1 MSELATSAPALTRER
16 VTAAQL
22 PGGDPAFVAS
32 LRQAAAAAYRE
43 EPWPSSTRDEDWRRT
58 PQVDKLDPANYSEP
72 ATSARATPEFLSEVV
87 RGPLAEL
94 PTSAILVDDQTG
106 NLEGGD
112 TPVARTLA
120 AGLSQDA
127 ETWKGVLGTVATPGL
142 RTFVALNTARFTGG
156 ACVRAARGEQV
167 AAAVRLV
174 HGVDQGSAAF
184 PRTLVLVEEGAS
196 LTLVEE
202 WVSPD
207 GEADLLVPVVE
218 VVVERGAHLTHVIY
232 QRCGDQT
239 VVQSTVRV
247 RLAQDARY
255 DLSWALLGGAW
266 QKTYF
271 DVDMLGYGSESKAKG
286 LCIGGHQQHYDVQ
299 TLQDHIAGGAVSD
312 LLYRVAVADRARSI
326 FAGLIRVEEGAQKT
340 NAYVQNRNLLLS
352 PTAKADSNP
361 TLEILANDVRCTH
374 GTTAGRVDDDQL
386 FYCQSRGIPEQAAR
400 RLVVEGFFADVIDF
414 FPEGPLREDA
424 RQGVLE
430 SLEEMVPSGLRT
442 VGPGSG

>member
-1 MSELATSAPALTRER
+1 MITSAKTLARDR
-16 VTAAQL
+16 VTVAEL
-22 PGGDPAFVAS
+22 PAGDPAFVVG

-43 EPWPSSTRDEDWRRT
+43 EPWPSSSRDEDWRRT
-58 PQVDKLDPANYSEP
+58 PQIDRLDPADYSEP
-72 ATSARATPEFLSEVV
+72 APAGRPMPEYLSQVL
-87 RGPLAEL
+87 RGPLSEL
-94 PTSAILVDDQTG
+94 ATSALLVDDQSG
-106 NLEGGD
+106 NLPTGAGGSG
-112 TPVARTLA
+112 AALTLA
-120 AGLSQDA
+120 DGLGQHPDL
-127 ETWKGVLGTVATPGL
+127 WQGVLGTIATPGL
-142 RTFVALNTARFTGG
+142 RKFVALNTARFTGG

-167 AAAVRLV
+167 SAPVRLV

-184 PRTLVLVEEGAS
+184 PRTVVLVEEGAS
-196 LTLVEE
+196 LTLIEE

-207 GEADLLVPVVE
+207 GEDNLLVPVVE
-218 VVVERGAHLTHVIY
+218 VVLGRGAHLTHVMY
-232 QRCGDQT
+232 QRCGDRT

-255 DLSWALLGGAW
+255 ELSWALLGGAW
-266 QKTYF
+266 QKTYY
-271 DVDMLGYGSESKAKG
+271 DVDMLGYGSESRAKG
-286 LCIGGHQQHYDVQ
+286 LCIGRRQQHYDVQ

-386 FYCQSRGIPEQAAR
+386 FYCQSRGIPEEAAR

-414 FPEGPLREDA
+414 FPDGPLREDA
-424 RQGVLE
+424 RRGVLE
-430 SLEEMVPSGLRT
+430 SLQEMIRSGALT
-442 VGPGSG
+442 AGSGPG